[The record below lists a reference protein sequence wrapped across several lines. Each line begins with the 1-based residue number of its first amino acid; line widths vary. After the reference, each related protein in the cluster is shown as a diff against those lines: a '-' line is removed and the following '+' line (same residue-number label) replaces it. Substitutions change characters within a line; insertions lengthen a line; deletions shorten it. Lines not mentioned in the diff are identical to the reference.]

1 MKNSPFNYPIFFI
14 IRKLLIIW
22 TIGYFSLLHG
32 LKAENQV
39 LEISV
44 ETPQSVEKAKAETK
58 KGAKNAPEDKTKE
71 DLNPIE
77 EDDIFIMSQ

>member
-1 MKNSPFNYPIFFI
+1 
-14 IRKLLIIW
+14 
-22 TIGYFSLLHG
+22 
-32 LKAENQV
+32 
-39 LEISV
+39 V

-58 KGAKNAPEDKTKE
+58 KGAKNAPEDTTKE